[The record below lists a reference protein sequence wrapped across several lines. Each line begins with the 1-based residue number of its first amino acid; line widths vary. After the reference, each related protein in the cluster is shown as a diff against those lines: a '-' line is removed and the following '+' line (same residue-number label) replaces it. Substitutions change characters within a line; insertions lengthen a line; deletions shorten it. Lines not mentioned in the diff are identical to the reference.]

1 MTNIGVEPRGK
12 IIRKANSSVES
23 RIAQIQQNLMLTD
36 EDLQDF
42 YQSFCRM
49 AKKDE
54 FAFRI
59 NRSLLPKQEP
69 KQGSSSQ
76 TNRNS
81 SQSKSS
87 KITSDIENKEA
98 DQTSQRP
105 WERDS
110 NSTYPKVTLSLSEFF
125 AFFDLPNGGFYDA
138 IFELV
143 GIKNFH
149 SMIFGE
155 FLDAVCTYSLFTSDD
170 MIRFIFFTLDKNKQ
184 GRIYRTQLLH
194 FIESLHGKKALV
206 FQQAVQPTEAG
217 SDREISSL
225 KSPLTV
231 EDIRK
236 LTIDYASLRK
246 LCVHD
251 YPSILEPAIRF
262 QNTLRRRLIGEKWWQ
277 KKQIQLERKYER
289 DQKMDKLRENA
300 RAKEEKR
307 LLKERKEEIRSE
319 IGWISYYFRKNERLA
334 TEKQYPIPKVRLED
348 ETGNILVDWTR
359 IQNSDAGSG

>member
-1 MTNIGVEPRGK
+1 MTTTEGEPRGK
-12 IIRKANSSVES
+12 IRKANSSIES

-42 YQSFCRM
+42 YRSFCRM

-59 NRSLLPKQEP
+59 HRSPQPKQEL
-69 KQGSSSQ
+69 KQGNASQ
-76 TNRNS
+76 TNGNS
-81 SQSKSS
+81 AQSKTT

-98 DQTSQRP
+98 DQSSQRP

-110 NSTYPKVTLSLSEFF
+110 NSTYPKVTLSLSECF
-125 AFFDLPNGGFYDA
+125 AFFELRNGGFFDA

-149 SMIFGE
+149 AMIFGE

-184 GRIYRTQLLH
+184 GRIYRSQLLH
-194 FIESLHGKKALV
+194 FIESLHGKKVLA
-206 FQQAVQPTEAG
+206 FQQAIQPNEAG
-217 SDREISSL
+217 SDREISSR
-225 KSPLTV
+225 KRPLTT
-231 EDIRK
+231 EEIRK
-236 LTIDYASLRK
+236 LTIDYATLRK

-251 YPSILEPAIRF
+251 YPTILEPAIRF

-289 DQKMDKLRENA
+289 EQKMDDLREKA

-307 LLKERKEEIRSE
+307 LLKERKDEIRSE
-319 IGWISYYFRKNERLA
+319 IGWISYYFRRNERLA
-334 TEKQYPIPKVRLED
+334 TEKQYPIPKVKLED
-348 ETGNILVDWTR
+348 KTGNILVDWTR
-359 IQNSDAGSG
+359 TQKSDVDSG